1 MRNYIEKVYKKEHLT
16 FEEMKDASSI
26 MLDVTT
32 DTQLI
37 KEFMIALSKK
47 GETSNEVAALATVI
61 KLLAIPLNVPSGNY
75 MDNCGTGGDGF
86 NSFNISTASA
96 FVLAGAGVQVAKH
109 GNRKIS
115 SASGSSDVLEAL
127 GIQTT
132 MDIQNSL
139 HVLKKEGITFLYAPA
154 VHPVLKRIGLV
165 RQQIGKPTIFNLVG
179 PLTNPVSL
187 NSQFTGIS
195 RTDFTME
202 YAKVLHMLGRERA
215 IIVSGAGGMD
225 EASLAGSNSLVLVDK
240 GDLIPFTLTPEDV
253 GLPSYS
259 PAEVR
264 GGTAKENAI
273 IMRRLLNG
281 QQGAYFDSVIF
292 NAGIGLFANGAVNNI
307 PEGVKLAKD
316 SILSGK
322 ALDKLEA
329 VIAYSNSVPTL
340 EVM

>member
-1 MRNYIEKVYKKEHLT
+1 MRYYIEKVCKKEHLT
-16 FEEMKDASSI
+16 FEEMKDASRL
-26 MLDVTT
+26 MLEATT

-37 KEFMIALSKK
+37 KEFLIALSEK

-61 KLLAIPLNVPSGNY
+61 KLLAIPLDAPSGNY

-96 FVLAGAGVQVAKH
+96 FVLAGTGVKIAKH

-132 MDIQNSL
+132 TDLQDSL
-139 HVLKKEGITFLYAPA
+139 HILKHEDITFIYAPA

-179 PLTNPVSL
+179 PLTNPIPL
-187 NSQFTGIS
+187 KSQFTGIS
-195 RTDFTME
+195 RSNFIME

-215 IIVSGAGGMD
+215 IVVSGAGGMD

-259 PAEVR
+259 PEAVR
-264 GGTAKENAI
+264 GGTAKENAV
-273 IMRRLLNG
+273 IMRELFNG
-281 QQGAYFDSVIF
+281 KPGAYFDSVIF
-292 NAGIGLFANGAVNNI
+292 NAGIGLFAYAAVNNI

-322 ALDKLEA
+322 ALDKLER
-329 VIAYSNSVPTL
+329 VIAYSNSSNL
-340 EVM
+340 EVI